1 MTTPPRSP
9 PTAPRLRP
17 AALPEIQDEPM
28 QTPVQVTE
36 DTDIST
42 LTTAQVFD
50 LNQSLLDE
58 ATGVT
63 RPLIDEIAPI
73 SALRSEYEG
82 GSHAFV
88 RQIDWLT
95 ANGYHYIRRTRGDG
109 DCFYRSVAFAYVERM
124 LHALNPADAVENG
137 VAALKSTLPMLENVG
152 FQKLV
157 FEDFYDVLESLLLSI
172 VTPQTTGKTLNAVG
186 LLEAFQSPEVSNS
199 IVVYLRLLTSAQIR
213 IDPDAFAPF
222 LFHPELGEPMEV
234 REFCEHFVE
243 AVNKEADHV
252 QMTALSRALQLNVN
266 VAYLD
271 GRNSNGL
278 VDFVEFRSA
287 ADANETP
294 LTLLYRPGHYDILVN
309 SE

>member
-1 MTTPPRSP
+1 MTTPPPSP

-17 AALPEIQDEPM
+17 AALPEIEDEPVKG
-28 QTPVQVTE
+28 PEQVTE

-73 SALRSEYEG
+73 STLRAEYEN
-82 GSHAFV
+82 GSPAFV

-95 ANGYHYIRRTRGDG
+95 TKGYHYIRRTKGDG

-124 LHALNPADAVENG
+124 MHALNPAQAVEKG
-137 VAALKSTLPMLENVG
+137 VATLKSTLPMLENVG
-152 FQKLV
+152 FQRLA

-172 VTPQTTGKTLNAVG
+172 VTPQVTGKTLNAVG

-252 QMTALSRALQLNVN
+252 QMTALSKVLQLNVN

-287 ADANETP
+287 PDANETP
-294 LTLLYRPGHYDILVN
+294 LALLYRPGHYDILVD